1 MALNFGESHG
11 RCVGTVIDGCPA
23 GLPLEESF
31 IQKKLDL
38 RKPGQSVVTTQRK
51 EDDKVEILSGVFQ
64 GHTNCGPIC
73 MLIWNM
79 DQDSLPYEQI
89 RMIPRPGHSDYP
101 ASIKYGGY
109 ADYRGG
115 GRFSGRLTATFVMA
129 GAVAEQL
136 LKVALG
142 IDVVA

>member
-1 MALNFGESHG
+1 
-11 RCVGTVIDGCPA
+11 
-23 GLPLEESF
+23 
-31 IQKKLDL
+31 
-38 RKPGQSVVTTQRK
+38 
-51 EDDKVEILSGVFQ
+51 
-64 GHTNCGPIC
+64 

-79 DQDSLPYEQI
+79 DQDSRPYEQI

-142 IDVVA
+142 IDVVAYAVTIGKVRSRQIDFTSALKNRYENEVRCPDTQAAEKMKEAILAAKEKR